1 MCYHWHMNRFD
12 NENDRER
19 FSRTRA
25 LLGEEAMQTLAASR
39 VAVFG
44 LGGVGGH
51 CAEALARSGV
61 GALDLVDG
69 DFVALSNCNRQVF
82 ATDKTVGMRKAEAA
96 KERIALLSPRCRV
109 TAHDVFF
116 LPENADSLDFSA
128 FDYVV
133 DAIDTVSGKVAILER
148 ARLAGVPAI
157 SAMGA
162 GNKLDPT
169 RFEVAPVEETSVCP
183 LARVMR
189 RELKK
194 RGISG
199 VKAVYSKEEPRL
211 PRFDELQD
219 GAPADTP
226 ANATDGSPTGETAE
240 SPAGK
245 TANRKPVPGSVAFV
259 PSVMGLI
266 IAGEVVK
273 DLTGIR

>member
-1 MCYHWHMNRFD
+1 MNAFD
-12 NENDRER
+12 NDNDRER
-19 FSRTRA
+19 FSRSRA
-25 LLGEEAMQTLAASR
+25 LLGEEAMETLAASR

-51 CAEALARSGV
+51 CAEALARAGI
-61 GALDLVDG
+61 GALDLFDG
-69 DFVALSNCNRQVF
+69 DSIALSNCNRQMF
-82 ATDKTVGMRKAEAA
+82 ATEQTLGMRKVQAA

-109 TAHDVFF
+109 TAHDLFV
-116 LPENADSLDFSA
+116 LPETVGAIDFSA
-128 FDYVV
+128 FGYVV
-133 DAIDTVSGKVAILER
+133 DAIDTVSGKIAILER

-194 RGISG
+194 RGITG

-211 PRFDELQD
+211 PRFSEGETQSGDAD
-219 GAPADTP
+219 GAP
-226 ANATDGSPTGETAE
+226 
-240 SPAGK
+240 
-245 TANRKPVPGSVAFV
+245 RKAIPGSLSFV
-259 PSVMGLI
+259 PAVMGLLL
-266 IAGEVVK
+266 AGEVIK

>member
-1 MCYHWHMNRFD
+1 MNAFD
-12 NENDRER
+12 NDNDRER
-19 FSRTRA
+19 FSRSRA
-25 LLGEEAMQTLAASR
+25 LLGEEAMETLAASR

-51 CAEALARSGV
+51 CAEALARAGI
-61 GALDLVDG
+61 GALDLFDG
-69 DFVALSNCNRQVF
+69 DSIALSNCNRQMF
-82 ATDKTVGMRKAEAA
+82 ATEQTLGMRKVQAA

-109 TAHDVFF
+109 TAHDLFV
-116 LPENADSLDFSA
+116 LPETVGAIDFSA
-128 FDYVV
+128 FNYVV
-133 DAIDTVSGKVAILER
+133 DAIDTVSGKIAILER

-162 GNKLDPT
+162 GNKLDAT

-194 RGISG
+194 RGITG

-211 PRFDELQD
+211 PRFGEGETQSGDAN
-219 GAPADTP
+219 GAP
-226 ANATDGSPTGETAE
+226 
-240 SPAGK
+240 
-245 TANRKPVPGSVAFV
+245 RKAIPGSVSFV
-259 PSVMGLI
+259 PAVMGLLL
-266 IAGEVVK
+266 AGEVIK

>member
-1 MCYHWHMNRFD
+1 MNAFD
-12 NENDRER
+12 NDNDRER
-19 FSRTRA
+19 FSRSRA
-25 LLGEEAMQTLAASR
+25 LLGEEAMETLAASR

-51 CAEALARSGV
+51 CAEALARAGI
-61 GALDLVDG
+61 GALDLFDG
-69 DFVALSNCNRQVF
+69 DSIALSNCNRQMF
-82 ATDKTVGMRKAEAA
+82 ATEQTLGMRKVQAA

-109 TAHDVFF
+109 TAHDLFV
-116 LPENADSLDFSA
+116 LPETVGAIDFSA

-133 DAIDTVSGKVAILER
+133 DAIDTVSGKIAILER
-148 ARLAGVPAI
+148 ARLAGIPAI

-194 RGISG
+194 RGVTG

-211 PRFDELQD
+211 PRFDEGETQSGDAD
-219 GAPADTP
+219 GAP
-226 ANATDGSPTGETAE
+226 
-240 SPAGK
+240 
-245 TANRKPVPGSVAFV
+245 RKAIPGSLSFV
-259 PSVMGLI
+259 PAVMGLLL
-266 IAGEVVK
+266 AGEVIK

>member
-1 MCYHWHMNRFD
+1 M
-12 NENDRER
+12 
-19 FSRTRA
+19 
-25 LLGEEAMQTLAASR
+25 
-39 VAVFG
+39 AVFG

-69 DFVALSNCNRQVF
+69 DVVALSNCNRQVF
-82 ATDKTVGMRKAEAA
+82 ATDKTVGMRKVEAA

-109 TAHDVFF
+109 TAHDLFF
-116 LPENADSLDFSA
+116 LPENADDLDFSA

-133 DAIDTVSGKVAILER
+133 DAIDTVSGKIAILER

-211 PRFDELQD
+211 PRFDNGLQ
-219 GAPADTP
+219 GGPAAPAEGAEGAEEIP
-226 ANATDGSPTGETAE
+226 AGATAK
-240 SPAGK
+240 SPAVG

-266 IAGEVVK
+266 MAGEVIK

>member
-1 MCYHWHMNRFD
+1 MNAFD
-12 NENDRER
+12 NDNDRER
-19 FSRTRA
+19 FSRSRA
-25 LLGEEAMQTLAASR
+25 LLGEEAMETLAASR

-51 CAEALARSGV
+51 CAEALARAGI
-61 GALDLVDG
+61 GALDLFDG
-69 DFVALSNCNRQVF
+69 DSVALSNCNRQMF
-82 ATDKTVGMRKAEAA
+82 ATEQTLGMRKVQAA

-109 TAHDVFF
+109 TAHDLFV
-116 LPENADSLDFSA
+116 LPETVGAIDFST

-133 DAIDTVSGKVAILER
+133 DAIDTVSGKIAILER

-162 GNKLDPT
+162 GNKLDAT

-194 RGISG
+194 RGITG

-211 PRFDELQD
+211 PRFGEGETQSGDAD
-219 GAPADTP
+219 GAP
-226 ANATDGSPTGETAE
+226 
-240 SPAGK
+240 
-245 TANRKPVPGSVAFV
+245 RKAIPGSVSFV
-259 PSVMGLI
+259 PAVMGLLL
-266 IAGEVVK
+266 AGEVIK

>member
-1 MCYHWHMNRFD
+1 MNAFD
-12 NENDRER
+12 NDNDRER
-19 FSRTRA
+19 FSRSRA
-25 LLGEEAMQTLAASR
+25 LLGEEAMETLAASR

-51 CAEALARSGV
+51 CAEALARAGI
-61 GALDLVDG
+61 GALDLFDG
-69 DFVALSNCNRQVF
+69 DSIALSNCNRQMF
-82 ATDKTVGMRKAEAA
+82 ATEQTLGMRKVQAA

-109 TAHDVFF
+109 TAHDLFV
-116 LPENADSLDFSA
+116 LPETVDAIDFSA
-128 FDYVV
+128 FGYVV
-133 DAIDTVSGKVAILER
+133 DAIDTVSGKIAILER

-169 RFEVAPVEETSVCP
+169 RFEVAPVEETAVCP

-194 RGISG
+194 RGITG

-211 PRFDELQD
+211 PRFGEGETQSGDAD
-219 GAPADTP
+219 GAP
-226 ANATDGSPTGETAE
+226 
-240 SPAGK
+240 
-245 TANRKPVPGSVAFV
+245 RKAIPGSLSFV
-259 PSVMGLI
+259 PAVMGLLL
-266 IAGEVVK
+266 AGEVIK

>member
-1 MCYHWHMNRFD
+1 MNAFD
-12 NENDRER
+12 NDNDRER
-19 FSRTRA
+19 FSRSRA
-25 LLGEEAMQTLAASR
+25 LLGEEAMETLAASR

-51 CAEALARSGV
+51 CAEALARAGI
-61 GALDLVDG
+61 GALDLFDG
-69 DFVALSNCNRQVF
+69 DSIALSNCNRQMF
-82 ATDKTVGMRKAEAA
+82 ATEQTLGMRKVHAA

-109 TAHDVFF
+109 TAHDLFV
-116 LPENADSLDFSA
+116 LPETVGAIDFSA
-128 FDYVV
+128 FGYVV
-133 DAIDTVSGKVAILER
+133 DAIDTVSGKIAILER

-194 RGISG
+194 RGITG

-211 PRFDELQD
+211 PRFGEGETQSGDAD
-219 GAPADTP
+219 GAP
-226 ANATDGSPTGETAE
+226 
-240 SPAGK
+240 
-245 TANRKPVPGSVAFV
+245 RKAIPGSLSFV
-259 PSVMGLI
+259 PAVMGLLL
-266 IAGEVVK
+266 AGEVIK

>member
-1 MCYHWHMNRFD
+1 MNAFD
-12 NENDRER
+12 NDNDRER
-19 FSRTRA
+19 FSRSRA
-25 LLGEEAMQTLAASR
+25 LLGEEAMETLAASR

-51 CAEALARSGV
+51 CAEALARAGI
-61 GALDLVDG
+61 GALDLFDG
-69 DFVALSNCNRQVF
+69 DSVALSNCNRQMF
-82 ATDKTVGMRKAEAA
+82 ATEQTLGMRKVQAA

-109 TAHDVFF
+109 TAHDLFV
-116 LPENADSLDFSA
+116 LPETVGAIDFSA

-162 GNKLDPT
+162 GNKLDAT

-194 RGISG
+194 RGITG

-211 PRFDELQD
+211 PRFGEGETQDGDAD
-219 GAPADTP
+219 GAP
-226 ANATDGSPTGETAE
+226 
-240 SPAGK
+240 
-245 TANRKPVPGSVAFV
+245 RKAIPGSVSFV
-259 PSVMGLI
+259 PAVMGLLL
-266 IAGEVVK
+266 AGEVIK

>member
-1 MCYHWHMNRFD
+1 MNAFD
-12 NENDRER
+12 NDNDRER
-19 FSRTRA
+19 FSRSRA
-25 LLGEEAMQTLAASR
+25 LLGKEAMETLAASR

-51 CAEALARSGV
+51 CAEALARAGI
-61 GALDLVDG
+61 GALDLFDG
-69 DFVALSNCNRQVF
+69 DSIALSNCNRQMF
-82 ATDKTVGMRKAEAA
+82 ATEQTLGMRKVQAA

-109 TAHDVFF
+109 TAHDLFV
-116 LPENADSLDFSA
+116 LPETVGAIDFSA
-128 FDYVV
+128 FGYVV
-133 DAIDTVSGKVAILER
+133 DAIDTVSGKLAILEH
-148 ARLAGVPAI
+148 ARLAGIPAI

-194 RGISG
+194 RGITG

-211 PRFDELQD
+211 PRFGEGETQSGDAD
-219 GAPADTP
+219 GAP
-226 ANATDGSPTGETAE
+226 
-240 SPAGK
+240 
-245 TANRKPVPGSVAFV
+245 RKAIPGSLSFV
-259 PSVMGLI
+259 PAVMGLLL
-266 IAGEVVK
+266 AGEVIK

>member
-1 MCYHWHMNRFD
+1 MNAFD
-12 NENDRER
+12 NDNDRER
-19 FSRTRA
+19 FSRSRA
-25 LLGEEAMQTLAASR
+25 LLGEEAMETLAASR

-51 CAEALARSGV
+51 CAEALARAGI
-61 GALDLVDG
+61 GALDLFDG
-69 DFVALSNCNRQVF
+69 DSIALSNCNRQMF
-82 ATDKTVGMRKAEAA
+82 ATEQTLGMRKVQAA

-109 TAHDVFF
+109 TAHDLFV
-116 LPENADSLDFSA
+116 LPETVGAIDFSA
-128 FDYVV
+128 FGYVV
-133 DAIDTVSGKVAILER
+133 DAIDTVSGKIAILER

-194 RGISG
+194 RGITG

-211 PRFDELQD
+211 PRFGEGETQSGDAD
-219 GAPADTP
+219 GAP
-226 ANATDGSPTGETAE
+226 
-240 SPAGK
+240 
-245 TANRKPVPGSVAFV
+245 RKAIPGSLSFV
-259 PSVMGLI
+259 PAVMGLLL
-266 IAGEVVK
+266 AGEVIK

>member
-1 MCYHWHMNRFD
+1 MNAFD
-12 NENDRER
+12 NDNDRER
-19 FSRTRA
+19 FSRSRA
-25 LLGEEAMQTLAASR
+25 LLGKEAMETLAASR

-51 CAEALARSGV
+51 CAEALARAGI
-61 GALDLVDG
+61 GALDLFDG
-69 DFVALSNCNRQVF
+69 DSIALSNCNRQMF
-82 ATDKTVGMRKAEAA
+82 ATEQTLGMRKVQAA

-109 TAHDVFF
+109 TAHDLFV
-116 LPENADSLDFSA
+116 LPETVGAIDFSA
-128 FDYVV
+128 FGYVV
-133 DAIDTVSGKVAILER
+133 DAIDTVSGKIAILER

-162 GNKLDPT
+162 GNKLDAT

-194 RGISG
+194 RGITG

-211 PRFDELQD
+211 PRFGEGETQSGDAD
-219 GAPADTP
+219 GAP
-226 ANATDGSPTGETAE
+226 
-240 SPAGK
+240 
-245 TANRKPVPGSVAFV
+245 RKAIPGSLSFV
-259 PSVMGLI
+259 PAVMGLLL
-266 IAGEVVK
+266 AGEVIK

>member
-1 MCYHWHMNRFD
+1 MNAFD
-12 NENDRER
+12 NDNDRER
-19 FSRTRA
+19 FSRSRA
-25 LLGEEAMQTLAASR
+25 LLGEEAMETLAASR

-51 CAEALARSGV
+51 CAEALARAGI
-61 GALDLVDG
+61 GALDLFDG
-69 DFVALSNCNRQVF
+69 DSIALSNCNRQMF
-82 ATDKTVGMRKAEAA
+82 ATEQTLGMRKVQAA

-109 TAHDVFF
+109 TAHDLFV
-116 LPENADSLDFSA
+116 LPETVGAIDFSA

-194 RGISG
+194 RGITG

-211 PRFDELQD
+211 PRFGEGETQSGDAD
-219 GAPADTP
+219 GAP
-226 ANATDGSPTGETAE
+226 
-240 SPAGK
+240 
-245 TANRKPVPGSVAFV
+245 RKAIPGSLSFV
-259 PSVMGLI
+259 PAVMGLLL
-266 IAGEVVK
+266 AGEVIK

>member
-1 MCYHWHMNRFD
+1 MNAFD
-12 NENDRER
+12 NDNDRER
-19 FSRTRA
+19 FSRSRA
-25 LLGEEAMQTLAASR
+25 LLGEEAMETLAASR

-51 CAEALARSGV
+51 CAEALARAGI
-61 GALDLVDG
+61 GALDLFDG
-69 DFVALSNCNRQVF
+69 DSIALSNCTRQMF
-82 ATDKTVGMRKAEAA
+82 ATEQTLGMRKVQAA

-109 TAHDVFF
+109 TAHDLFV
-116 LPENADSLDFSA
+116 LPETVGAIDFSA

-148 ARLAGVPAI
+148 ARLAGIPAI

-162 GNKLDPT
+162 GNKLDAT

-194 RGISG
+194 RGVTG

-211 PRFDELQD
+211 PRFGEGETQSGDAD
-219 GAPADTP
+219 GAP
-226 ANATDGSPTGETAE
+226 
-240 SPAGK
+240 
-245 TANRKPVPGSVAFV
+245 RKAIPGSLSFV
-259 PSVMGLI
+259 PAVMGLLL
-266 IAGEVVK
+266 AGEVIK

>member
-69 DFVALSNCNRQVF
+69 DFIALSNCNRQVF
-82 ATDKTVGMRKAEAA
+82 AADKTVGLRKAEAA

-109 TAHDVFF
+109 TAHDLFF
-116 LPENADSLDFSA
+116 LPENAGDLDFSA

-133 DAIDTVSGKVAILER
+133 DAIDTVSGKIAILER

-211 PRFDELQD
+211 PRFDGLQD
-219 GAPADTP
+219 EPADAPAKG
-226 ANATDGSPTGETAE
+226 ADGSPTGETAE

-245 TANRKPVPGSVAFV
+245 TTNRKPVPGSVAFV

>member
-1 MCYHWHMNRFD
+1 MCYHWHMNDFD

-25 LLGEEAMQTLAASR
+25 LLGEAAMQKLASAR

-69 DFVALSNCNRQVF
+69 DFVALSNCNRQIF
-82 ATDKTVGMRKAEAA
+82 ATDKAVGMRKAEAA

-169 RFEVAPVEETSVCP
+169 RFEVAFIEETSVCP

-211 PRFDELQD
+211 PRFDGELQ
-219 GAPADTP
+219 GTHAAAPAKGADESS
-226 ANATDGSPTGETAE
+226 AGETAE
-240 SPAGK
+240 SRTDNAP
-245 TANRKPVPGSVAFV
+245 RKPVPGSVAFV

-266 IAGEVVK
+266 LAGEVIK
-273 DLTGIR
+273 DLTGIG

>member
-1 MCYHWHMNRFD
+1 MNAFD
-12 NENDRER
+12 NDNDRER
-19 FSRTRA
+19 FSRSRA
-25 LLGEEAMQTLAASR
+25 LLGEEAMETLAASR

-51 CAEALARSGV
+51 CAEALARAGI
-61 GALDLVDG
+61 GALDLFDG
-69 DFVALSNCNRQVF
+69 DSVALSNCNRQMF
-82 ATDKTVGMRKAEAA
+82 ATEQTLGMRKVQAA

-109 TAHDVFF
+109 TAHDLFV
-116 LPENADSLDFSA
+116 LPETVSTIDFSA

-133 DAIDTVSGKVAILER
+133 DAIDTVSGKIAILER
-148 ARLAGVPAI
+148 ARLAGVPSI

-162 GNKLDPT
+162 GNKLDAT

-194 RGISG
+194 RGITG

-211 PRFDELQD
+211 PRFGEGETQSGDAD
-219 GAPADTP
+219 GAP
-226 ANATDGSPTGETAE
+226 
-240 SPAGK
+240 
-245 TANRKPVPGSVAFV
+245 RKAIPGSVSFV
-259 PSVMGLI
+259 PAVMGLLL
-266 IAGEVVK
+266 AGEVIK

>member
-1 MCYHWHMNRFD
+1 MNAFD
-12 NENDRER
+12 NDNDRER
-19 FSRTRA
+19 FSRSRA
-25 LLGEEAMQTLAASR
+25 LLGEEAMETLAASR

-51 CAEALARSGV
+51 CAEALARAGI
-61 GALDLVDG
+61 GALDLFDG
-69 DFVALSNCNRQVF
+69 DSIALSNCNRQMF
-82 ATDKTVGMRKAEAA
+82 ATEQTLGMRKVQAA

-109 TAHDVFF
+109 TAHDLFV
-116 LPENADSLDFSA
+116 LPETVGAIDFSA
-128 FDYVV
+128 FGYVV
-133 DAIDTVSGKVAILER
+133 DAIDTVSGKIAILEH
-148 ARLAGVPAI
+148 ARLAGIPAI

-194 RGISG
+194 RGITG

-211 PRFDELQD
+211 PRFGEGETQSGDAD
-219 GAPADTP
+219 GAP
-226 ANATDGSPTGETAE
+226 
-240 SPAGK
+240 
-245 TANRKPVPGSVAFV
+245 RKAIPGSLSFV
-259 PSVMGLI
+259 PAVMGLLL
-266 IAGEVVK
+266 AGEVIK

>member
-1 MCYHWHMNRFD
+1 MNAFD
-12 NENDRER
+12 NDNDRER
-19 FSRTRA
+19 FSRSRA
-25 LLGEEAMQTLAASR
+25 LLGKEAMETLAASR

-51 CAEALARSGV
+51 CAEALARAGI
-61 GALDLVDG
+61 GALDLFDG
-69 DFVALSNCNRQVF
+69 DSIALSNCNRQMF
-82 ATDKTVGMRKAEAA
+82 ATEQTLGMRKVQAA

-109 TAHDVFF
+109 TAHDLFV
-116 LPENADSLDFSA
+116 LPETVGAIDFSA

-169 RFEVAPVEETSVCP
+169 RFEVAPVEKTSVCP

-194 RGISG
+194 RGITG
-199 VKAVYSKEEPRL
+199 VKTVYSKEEPRL
-211 PRFDELQD
+211 PRFGEGETQSGDAD
-219 GAPADTP
+219 GAP
-226 ANATDGSPTGETAE
+226 
-240 SPAGK
+240 
-245 TANRKPVPGSVAFV
+245 RKAIPGSLSFV
-259 PSVMGLI
+259 PAVMGLLL
-266 IAGEVVK
+266 AGEVIK

>member
-1 MCYHWHMNRFD
+1 MNAFD
-12 NENDRER
+12 NDNDRER
-19 FSRTRA
+19 FSRSRA
-25 LLGEEAMQTLAASR
+25 LLGKEAMETLAASR

-51 CAEALARSGV
+51 CAEALARAGI
-61 GALDLVDG
+61 GALDLFDG
-69 DFVALSNCNRQVF
+69 DSIALSNCNRQMF
-82 ATDKTVGMRKAEAA
+82 ATEQTLGMRKVQAA

-109 TAHDVFF
+109 TAHDLFV
-116 LPENADSLDFSA
+116 LPETVGAIDFSA
-128 FDYVV
+128 FGYVV
-133 DAIDTVSGKVAILER
+133 DAIDTVSGKIAILER

-194 RGISG
+194 RGITG

-211 PRFDELQD
+211 PRFGEGETQSGDAD
-219 GAPADTP
+219 GAP
-226 ANATDGSPTGETAE
+226 
-240 SPAGK
+240 
-245 TANRKPVPGSVAFV
+245 RKAIPGSVSFV
-259 PSVMGLI
+259 PAVMGLLL
-266 IAGEVVK
+266 AGEVIK

>member
-1 MCYHWHMNRFD
+1 MNAFD
-12 NENDRER
+12 NDNDRER
-19 FSRTRA
+19 FSRSRA
-25 LLGEEAMQTLAASR
+25 LLGEEAMETLAASR

-51 CAEALARSGV
+51 CAEALARAGI
-61 GALDLVDG
+61 GALDLFDG
-69 DFVALSNCNRQVF
+69 DSVALSNCNRQMF
-82 ATDKTVGMRKAEAA
+82 ATEQTLGMRKVQAA

-109 TAHDVFF
+109 TAHDLFV
-116 LPENADSLDFSA
+116 LPETVGAIDFSA

-162 GNKLDPT
+162 GNKLDAT

-194 RGISG
+194 RGITG

-211 PRFDELQD
+211 PRFGEGETQSGDAD
-219 GAPADTP
+219 GAP
-226 ANATDGSPTGETAE
+226 
-240 SPAGK
+240 
-245 TANRKPVPGSVAFV
+245 RKAIPGSVSFV
-259 PSVMGLI
+259 PAVMGLLL
-266 IAGEVVK
+266 AGEVIK

>member
-1 MCYHWHMNRFD
+1 MNAFD
-12 NENDRER
+12 NDNDRER
-19 FSRTRA
+19 FSRSRA
-25 LLGEEAMQTLAASR
+25 LLGEEAMETLAASR

-51 CAEALARSGV
+51 CAEALARAGI
-61 GALDLVDG
+61 GALDLFDG
-69 DFVALSNCNRQVF
+69 DSIALSNCNRQMF
-82 ATDKTVGMRKAEAA
+82 ATEQTLGMRKVQAA

-109 TAHDVFF
+109 TAHDLFV
-116 LPENADSLDFSA
+116 LPETVGAIDFSA
-128 FDYVV
+128 FGYVV

-148 ARLAGVPAI
+148 ARLAGIPAI

-162 GNKLDPT
+162 GNKLDAT

-194 RGISG
+194 RGITG

-211 PRFDELQD
+211 PRFGEGETQSGDAD
-219 GAPADTP
+219 GAP
-226 ANATDGSPTGETAE
+226 
-240 SPAGK
+240 
-245 TANRKPVPGSVAFV
+245 RKAIPGSLSFV
-259 PSVMGLI
+259 PAVMGLLL
-266 IAGEVVK
+266 AGEVIK